1 MRFEALDTASPQQAS
16 AVKRRETMNL
26 NLQYLSSF
34 PPPVIT
40 TANSGLITSGL
51 MEDDKFVEIHES
63 EDNVTPA
70 ANVMSTLLVI
80 SVALV
85 FFYHMFLAWRLL
97 PGAVLVSGGVTPNP
111 EETAPAATGNRFA
124 QYLAITL
131 LTAVYVALYG
141 AFAFRRGD
149 AWEYHYILLAWVMS
163 LIASFD
169 DFISVVWLGIT
180 TGAFIQGVG
189 AYSFG
194 FLFHTN

>member
-1 MRFEALDTASPQQAS
+1 M
-16 AVKRRETMNL
+16 
-26 NLQYLSSF
+26 
-34 PPPVIT
+34 
-40 TANSGLITSGL
+40 ANSGLITSGL

-63 EDNVTPA
+63 EDSITPA

-97 PGAVLVSGGVTPNP
+97 PGAVLVSGGVTPNTDGTAP
-111 EETAPAATGNRFA
+111 AAEEIAPAATGNRFA

-141 AFAFRRGD
+141 AFAYRRGD